1 MNYLGSKR
9 RIVADILPVMLARLK
24 PGQPFVDAFCG
35 GAHVIG
41 AVPPEYPRI
50 ANDNNRYLV
59 ALWKALTGGGW
70 SPPLRIERDF
80 YNDVRSSYH
89 AHDGRYPDELIGWVG
104 FIGSYNGRF
113 FDGGYSGHN
122 VKGRDYIAEAARNIL
137 AQVPTLKGV
146 DWQAVSYDKMAVP
159 EHSLIYCDPPYR
171 GAKGYTTSGSF
182 DYEHF
187 YDWCRS
193 MTAEGHTV
201 YVSEYTMPPDFV
213 CVWEKEIANNMN
225 KGRAVERLFTLP
237 SINARMP

>member
-1 MNYLGSKR
+1 MDTEIAYSCVGNFHSSSLW
-9 RIVADILPVMLARLK
+9 PRLK
-24 PGQPFVDAFCG
+24 FQFQL
-35 GAHVIG
+35 
-41 AVPPEYPRI
+41 YPR
-50 ANDNNRYLV
+50 L
-59 ALWKALTGGGW
+59 LLLSGGGW

-89 AHDGRYPDELIGWVG
+89 ARDGRYPDELIGWVG

-137 AQVPTLKGV
+137 AQVPSLKGV
-146 DWQAVSYDKMAVP
+146 DWQAVSYDKMTVP
-159 EHSLIYCDPPYR
+159 EHSLIYCDPPYQ
-171 GAKGYTTSGSF
+171 GTKGYTTSGSF

-187 YDWCRS
+187 YGWCRS

-201 YVSEYTMPPDFV
+201 YVSEYTMPPGFV
-213 CVWEKEIANNMN
+213 CVWQKEIANNMN

>member
-59 ALWKALTGGGW
+59 ALWKALTGGGSW

-89 AHDGRYPDELIGWVG
+89 ARDGRYPDSLIGWVG
-104 FIGSYNGRF
+104 FMASYGGRF
-113 FDGGYSGHN
+113 FDGGYSGHD
-122 VKGRDYIAEAARNIL
+122 VGGRDYIRESIKNL
-137 AQVPTLKGV
+137 MAQLPSLQGITWYTG
-146 DWQAVSYDKMAVP
+146 DYQGIPIP
-159 EHSLIYCDPPYR
+159 EQSLIYCDPPYR
-171 GAKGYTTSGSF
+171 GTKGYTTGKF
-182 DYEHF
+182 DYLRF
-187 YDWCRS
+187 YDWARQ
-193 MTAEGHTV
+193 MADQGHKI
-201 YVSEYTMPPDFV
+201 YVSEYQMPPDFV
-213 CVWEKEIANNMN
+213 CVWEKSIVNNLN
-225 KGRAVERLFTLP
+225 KSRPTEKLWTL
-237 SINARMP
+237 